1 MAVVK
6 LSDVKI
12 KTLKPKDKVYRIL
25 DSDRLYIEVRPTGAK
40 VWRFKFV
47 FNGKESSMSFG
58 EYPSISLAEARALK
72 DEMRAKLAK
81 GIHPVEDRKNIKAKA
96 LAETTNTFDAIA
108 AEFKIKRMSSK
119 SEIYQEKFETALK
132 KDISP
137 IIGNKNVNDVT
148 SADVLNIINN
158 TVDRIVKESN
168 GRFTGASA
176 ALENRRFLG
185 AVIRYAIATLRADND
200 PTYAVRDVIKR
211 PRVNH
216 ARALT
221 KEERYKAR
229 TSLPKYNGT
238 QTVKNAG
245 FILLYTMLRAVEIR
259 KMQWSWVDFE
269 SRIITFPVEVMK
281 KARIHVLPISDQ
293 VFEVL
298 KQQREISGDGDLV
311 FPAIYSKKNNGMLA
325 KETLNSMLEYIGLKG
340 VTTHDFRATASTLLY
355 EKGYEE
361 AWVERQLAHAESNR
375 TKASYDHSKH
385 LKPRRKMMQDWA
397 DIVDSWGKQ

>member
-1 MAVVK
+1 MAAVK
-6 LSDVKI
+6 LSDAKI
-12 KTLKPKDKVYRIL
+12 KTLKPREKVYRIL
-25 DSDRLYIEVRPTGAK
+25 DADRLYIEVRPTGAK

-47 FNGKESSMSFG
+47 FNGKESSMSLG
-58 EYPSISLAEARALK
+58 EYPSISLADARALK

-81 GIHPVEDRKNIKAKA
+81 GIHPVEDRKIIKALA

-108 AEFKIKRMSSK
+108 AEFKLKRMSSK
-119 SEIYQEKFETALK
+119 SETYREKFETALK

-148 SADVLNIINN
+148 SADVLKILNN

-168 GRFTGASA
+168 GRYTGASA
-176 ALENRRFLG
+176 ALENRRFIG
-185 AVIRYAIATLRADND
+185 GVIRYAIATLRADND
-200 PTYAVRDVIKR
+200 PTYAVRDVIQR

-269 SRIITFPVEVMK
+269 SRIITFPIEVMK

-293 VFEVL
+293 VYKVL
-298 KQQREISGDGDLV
+298 QQQHEISGDGLLV
-311 FPAIYSKKNNGMLA
+311 FPAIYSKKNSGMLA

>member
-1 MAVVK
+1 MAAVK
-6 LSDVKI
+6 LSDAKI
-12 KTLKPKDKVYRIL
+12 KTLKPREKVYRIL
-25 DSDRLYIEVRPTGAK
+25 DADRLYIEVRPTGAK

-47 FNGKESSMSFG
+47 FNGKESSMSLG
-58 EYPSISLAEARALK
+58 EYPSISLADARALK

-81 GIHPVEDRKNIKAKA
+81 GIHPVEDRKIIKALA

-108 AEFKIKRMSSK
+108 AEFKLKRMSSK
-119 SEIYQEKFETALK
+119 SETYREKFETALK

-148 SADVLNIINN
+148 SADVLKILNN

-168 GRFTGASA
+168 GRYTGASA
-176 ALENRRFLG
+176 ALENRRFIG
-185 AVIRYAIATLRADND
+185 GVIRYAIATLRADND
-200 PTYAVRDVIKR
+200 PTYAVRDVIQR

-216 ARALT
+216 ARSLT

-269 SRIITFPVEVMK
+269 SMIITFPIEVMK

-293 VFEVL
+293 VYKVL
-298 KQQREISGDGDLV
+298 QQQHEISGDGLLV
-311 FPAIYSKKNNGMLA
+311 FPAIYSKKNSGMLA